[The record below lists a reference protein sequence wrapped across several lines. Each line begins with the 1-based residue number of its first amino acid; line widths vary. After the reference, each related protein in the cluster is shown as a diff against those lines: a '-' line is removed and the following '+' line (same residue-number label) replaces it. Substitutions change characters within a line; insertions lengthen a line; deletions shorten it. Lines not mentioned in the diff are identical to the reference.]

1 MSDYFIA
8 PRTSF
13 VATSDAIREKTGS
26 QDGIVWG
33 QDGFAST
40 LNSLT
45 TYANSVTGE
54 SDTNLSDAVASLADG
69 YGGGGGDNIADLL
82 ANNLVSYTNNT
93 VTDPLYVFRGTG
105 IQSLTLYAL
114 TKLRADALNGCT
126 NLESLIAP
134 NLTEI
139 AGSSAIRG
147 TKITTLV
154 LPRLSSAN
162 QRYGISNNTRLT
174 KIDFTD
180 LSSLGGDFFLEGN
193 SALNVIVLRR
203 TVGVVTLANVNRFNS
218 TPFASSGSGG
228 TLYVPNSLISSY
240 QSASNWSAILGYAN
254 NNIQAI
260 EGSIYENAYVDGTP
274 ISS

>member
-1 MSDYFIA
+1 MANQYVNKVQKSDG
-8 PRTSF
+8 T
-13 VATSDAIREKTGS
+13 
-26 QDGIVWG
+26 
-33 QDGFAST
+33 T
-40 LNSLT
+40 LIDI
-45 TYANSVTGE
+45 
-54 SDTNLSDAVASLADG
+54 SDTTAVNSDVAEGKYFYLASG
-69 YGGGGGDNIADLL
+69 EKVEGTASGGGGDNIADLL

-105 IQSLTLYAL
+105 IQSLALYAL
-114 TKLRADALNGCT
+114 TTLRADALNGCT

-134 NLTEI
+134 NLTQI
-139 AGSSAIRG
+139 TGASAIRR

-162 QRYGISNNTRLT
+162 QRYGISYNTRLA

-180 LSSLGGDFFLEGN
+180 LSSLGGDFFLEGD

-203 TVGVVTLANVNRFNS
+203 TAGVVTLANVNRFNS

-228 TLYVPNSLISSY
+228 TLYVPNSLKSSY

-260 EGSIYENAYVDGTP
+260 EGSIYENAYADGTP